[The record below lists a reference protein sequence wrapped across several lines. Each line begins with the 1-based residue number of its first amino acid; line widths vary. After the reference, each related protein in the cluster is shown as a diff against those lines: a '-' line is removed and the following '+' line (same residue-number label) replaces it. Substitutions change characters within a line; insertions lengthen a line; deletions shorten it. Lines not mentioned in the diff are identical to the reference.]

1 MNVKLKRLA
10 VLACCILPALL
21 EAAPRPNVVFI
32 MADDLGVGD
41 VGFYH
46 RQRTGKEPVI
56 PTPNL
61 DKLYEQGIRFDH
73 VHAEGLCAPTRYTVM
88 TGNYT
93 FRCHLPWGVWGSAE
107 KPAVQPGQKTIGNV
121 MQEAGYK
128 TAFFGKWHLGGQ
140 WYRQGTDKIYDG
152 PAFGKE
158 ADQIDAARGIA
169 GGGPSYLGFD
179 YSLTLP
185 GGIQGP
191 PFAFFENSKWM
202 KLGEDSEMKPL
213 NWNEQPKGSKLG
225 SKGAGAKLGDSN
237 YDSRLAGPMLTQKA
251 IDFIDREKDNPFFIY
266 FCSQAVHH
274 PHSPPDEFMGD
285 PVKGQTHSEHGDMII
300 EFDLQ
305 VAALVKKLKE
315 EGLWENTLFIVTSDN
330 GGLALEET
338 DLHGHLSSNGLR
350 QEKSSAY
357 EGGHRVPFVATWPGK
372 IKPGTF
378 CDKRTLVLDLMATLY
393 DLTDREIPQDQACDS
408 FSYLQLLQG
417 KADALFRDQAI
428 ITNGRLYEGKQMGA
442 KKMEDAICVFD
453 GDWKL
458 VAKWDKQSKAHKKW
472 AFMNGTVSPVAL
484 FDLGDN
490 PFEDE
495 TKNLLMNPEHKPR
508 VERMIQDFY
517 NARDTEGSGRT
528 TPTEY

>member
-1 MNVKLKRLA
+1 MSFKTLFIALSA
-10 VLACCILPALL
+10 CLFIPVLSESAKP
-21 EAAPRPNVVFI
+21 PNVVFI
-32 MADDLGVGD
+32 MADDLGIGD
-41 VGFYH
+41 VGYYH
-46 RQRTGKEPVI
+46 RQRTGKAPVI
-56 PTPNL
+56 PTPNIDL
-61 DKLYEQGIRFDH
+61 LYKQGMRFDT

-107 KPAVQPGQKTIGNV
+107 KPAVQAGQKTIGNV
-121 MQEAGYK
+121 MKEAGYT
-128 TAFFGKWHLGGQ
+128 TAFFGKWHLGGL
-140 WYRQGTDKIYDG
+140 WYEQGTDEIYTG
-152 PAFGKE
+152 SPWGKA
-158 ADQIDAARGIA
+158 ADQIDAARGFA
-169 GGGPSYLGFD
+169 GGGPGSLGFD

-191 PFAFFENSKWM
+191 PFAFYENDQWM
-202 KLGEDSEMKPL
+202 KLGTDSEMKPL
-213 NWNEQPKGSKLG
+213 KWSEMPKGSKLG
-225 SKGAGAKLGDSN
+225 SKGAGASLGDSN

-251 IDFIDREKDNPFFIY
+251 IDFIDREKDKPFFIY

-274 PHSPPDEFMGD
+274 PHSPPDEFMGEA
-285 PVKGQTHSEHGDMII
+285 VKGRTHSEHGDMII

-305 VAALVKKLKE
+305 VAALVKKLKD

-372 IKPGTF
+372 IKGGSV

-393 DLTDREIPQDQACDS
+393 ELTGRTVPEDQAYDS

-417 KADALFRDQAI
+417 KPDASFRDKAI
-428 ITNGRLYEGKQMGA
+428 ITNGRLYEGKQLGA
-442 KKMEDAICVFD
+442 TKMEDAICVFD
-453 GDWKL
+453 GNWKL
-458 VAKWDKQSKAHKKW
+458 VGRWDEQSKGHKKW

-484 FDLGDN
+484 FDLSDN
-490 PFEDE
+490 PSEDE
-495 TKNLLMNPEHKPR
+495 GKNLLSNPEHKPR
-508 VERMIQDFY
+508 VERMIKEFY
-517 NARDTEGSGRT
+517 AARETEGSGRT
-528 TPTEY
+528 TPTRY